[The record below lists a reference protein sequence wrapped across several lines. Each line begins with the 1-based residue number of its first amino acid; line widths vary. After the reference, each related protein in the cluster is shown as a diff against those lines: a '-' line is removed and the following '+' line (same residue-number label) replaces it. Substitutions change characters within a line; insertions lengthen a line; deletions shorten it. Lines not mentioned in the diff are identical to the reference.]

1 MALILTHSLTHLP
14 KGHILFVI
22 NLVLA
27 EEERSLGG
35 SDDDDDL
42 FSPRI
47 ILFLP
52 NENERAGRHCKTQSW
67 TKRTISMAISGLE
80 LLAYIG
86 LSFYGVR

>member
-1 MALILTHSLTHLP
+1 MVLILTHSLTHLP

-35 SDDDDDL
+35 DGDDGDDDL

-80 LLAYIG
+80 LLVYI
-86 LSFYGVR
+86 